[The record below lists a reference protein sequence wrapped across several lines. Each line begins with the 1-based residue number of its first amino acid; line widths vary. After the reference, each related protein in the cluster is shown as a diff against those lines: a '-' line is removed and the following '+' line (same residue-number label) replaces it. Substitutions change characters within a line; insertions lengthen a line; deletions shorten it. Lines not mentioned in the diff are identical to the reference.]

1 LISAVSEAHLPLSL
15 DTREVGR
22 VTIVRCNGRIVAG
35 GESESL
41 RAHIDRLLLDRR
53 SIILHMGEVGFIDSS
68 GLGTMVRS
76 LTSIRR
82 AHGDLKL
89 CNVTEQARKVLE
101 MSRLTQVFDTHES
114 EEKAV
119 AAFYR
124 PGARSE
130 TPVSTGRNVLCLDND
145 ADVLAYLRELLRAG
159 YDVHT
164 TSRVSDA
171 LILMRVTH
179 FDLLL
184 VGPALTA
191 SSTKLH
197 AFHAA
202 SAKYPVIELGTGF
215 LTDDVGAAGASLPGC
230 LRPRGGCRQGAR
242 RRARQGCR
250 CRGSAR

>member
-1 LISAVSEAHLPLSL
+1 LPLSF

-124 PGARSE
+124 PGAPAE
-130 TPVSTGRNVLCLDND
+130 TPVPTGRSILCVDYNR
-145 ADVLAYLRELLRAG
+145 DVLAYLRELVRRAG
-159 YDVHT
+159 YDVQS
-164 TSRVSDA
+164 TSHPGDA
-171 LILMRVTH
+171 LILMRVTR

-184 VGPALTA
+184 VGPDLTTSPA
-191 SSTKLH
+191 TWQTFQVACTRL
-197 AFHAA
+197 
-202 SAKYPVIELGTGF
+202 PVIELGSDFSTRDAGEA
-215 LTDDVGAAGASLPGC
+215 GAAL
-230 LRPRGGCRQGAR
+230 LEKIEAR
-242 RRARQGCR
+242 LNPKTA
-250 CRGSAR
+250 